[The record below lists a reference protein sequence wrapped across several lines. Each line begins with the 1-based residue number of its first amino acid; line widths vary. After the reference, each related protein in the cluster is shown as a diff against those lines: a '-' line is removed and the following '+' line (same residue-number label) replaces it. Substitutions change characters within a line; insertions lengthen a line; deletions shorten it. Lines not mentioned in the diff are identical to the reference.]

1 MSTQSLSKK
10 LLISA
15 IVALPFPYILLIAT
29 QLAGSL
35 PNGLSASAFL
45 SSDQGA
51 SFYIVAWLIF
61 LAASLVSTVAAAG
74 NKAGSTYSNNSDG
87 SDGLDSSDGPEG
99 SESGSVKWFN
109 VNKGFGFI
117 TTDAGEDVFVHFRSI
132 RGHGRRSLRQGQ
144 LVRFDLSDGE
154 KGKQADNVSVVK

>member
-1 MSTQSLSKK
+1 MSTQILSKK

-15 IVALPFPYILLIAT
+15 IIALPFPYLLLIAT
-29 QLAGSL
+29 QFSGSL
-35 PNGLSASAFL
+35 PNGLSASSFV

-61 LAASLVSTVAAAG
+61 LAASVITTIAADSKK
-74 NKAGSTYSNNSDG
+74 NGSNYSNGSQDSDG
-87 SDGLDSSDGPEG
+87 SEGPEG

-144 LVRFDLSDGE
+144 LVRFDLSDGD

>member
-61 LAASLVSTVAAAG
+61 LAASLVSTVAQM
-74 NKAGSTYSNNSDG
+74 
-87 SDGLDSSDGPEG
+87 
-99 SESGSVKWFN
+99 V
-109 VNKGFGFI
+109 
-117 TTDAGEDVFVHFRSI
+117 
-132 RGHGRRSLRQGQ
+132 
-144 LVRFDLSDGE
+144 
-154 KGKQADNVSVVK
+154 

>member
-15 IVALPFPYILLIAT
+15 IVALPFPYLLLIAA
-29 QLAGSL
+29 QFAGSL
-35 PNGLSASAFL
+35 PNGLNASSFL

-51 SFYIVAWLIF
+51 SFYIVSWLIF
-61 LAASLVSTVAAAG
+61 LSASLIATVAATETKNTSA
-74 NKAGSTYSNNSDG
+74 SNSD
-87 SDGLDSSDGPEG
+87 SFASDSSEGPEG
-99 SESGSVKWFN
+99 AESGSVKWFN

-144 LVRFDLSDGE
+144 LVRFDLSDGD
-154 KGKQADNVSVVK
+154 KGKQADNVSIIK